1 MQLKMA
7 EKTLSF
13 LVQALGNTPSV
24 RIVDFLLENKIYD
37 LTKADI
43 AHGADVSR
51 ATLEKFWPPFE
62 KLGLV
67 KETRRIGNGVLYT
80 LNRESPVV
88 RKIAE
93 LDWVLTK
100 AGTEKLLAR
109 QPKAALAAAT

>member
-1 MQLKMA
+1 MDSLK
-7 EKTLSF
+7 SF
-13 LVQALGNTPSV
+13 FVQALGDTPSV
-24 RIVDFLLENKIYD
+24 RIVDFLLENRIYD
-37 LTKADI
+37 FTKAEV
-43 AHGADVSR
+43 AAGADVSR

-80 LNRESPVV
+80 LNRESPIV
-88 RKIAE
+88 KKLSE

-109 QPKAALAAAT
+109 QPKAALAGAT